1 MYLIFK
7 KTGEF
12 VMAGQPV
19 PASHSGD
26 DYQSATLPE
35 GEEFDPSYSYTL
47 GEDGV
52 PVKGDKIPV
61 DADEV
66 ARMEAVF
73 QATRYRTERRYPPIG
88 DQLDA
93 LFHAGVFPDDMTA
106 QIQAV
111 KDANPK
117 PEGE

>member
-1 MYLIFK
+1 
-7 KTGEF
+7 
-12 VMAGQPV
+12 MAGQPV
-19 PASHSGD
+19 PSSHSGD
-26 DYQSATLPE
+26 DYRSATLPE
-35 GEEFDPSYSYTL
+35 GEAFDPSYSYTL

-52 PVKGDKIPV
+52 PVKGDKIPI

-66 ARMEAVF
+66 ARMEAEF

-93 LFHAGVFPDDMTA
+93 LFHAGVFPAEMAA
-106 QIQAV
+106 QIQAA

-117 PEGE
+117 PQ